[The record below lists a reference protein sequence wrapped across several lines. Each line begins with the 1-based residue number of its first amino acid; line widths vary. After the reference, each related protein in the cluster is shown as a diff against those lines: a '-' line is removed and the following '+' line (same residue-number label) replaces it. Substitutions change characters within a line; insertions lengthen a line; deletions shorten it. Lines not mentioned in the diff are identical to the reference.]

1 MSREDSI
8 VLAKVRLEEL
18 LTFFGINTRVQVEEA
33 DDRVE
38 LLVETDDS
46 GHLIGHHGENL
57 RAIQYLVNMML
68 RGQSQDQL
76 RVGVDI
82 GGYKKSRAEAVMA
95 RAREQVA
102 QVIESG
108 KSLNLP
114 PMPAAERRAVHMVVS
129 ETDGVISESAGYE
142 PKRYVVIKPA

>member
-18 LTFFGINTRVQVEEA
+18 LTFFGINTRVQVEDNE
-33 DDRVE
+33 DRVE
-38 LLVETDDS
+38 LLVETEGS

-57 RAIQYLVNMML
+57 RAIQYLLNMML
-68 RGQSQDQL
+68 RGRSEEPL

-82 GGYKKSRAEAVMA
+82 GGYKKSRAEQVLA

-102 QVIESG
+102 QVLESG
-108 KSLNLP
+108 KELSLP
-114 PMPAAERRAVHMVVS
+114 PMPAADRRLVHMVVG
-129 ETDGVISESAGYE
+129 ETDGVASESAGYE
-142 PKRYVVIKPA
+142 PKRYVIIKLA